1 MPDYEIT
8 FLHPKKLDDGLPRLL
23 KALADDIESIST
35 GDEPSPELLATAPL
49 LEDWRYSMT
58 LIGVRL
64 VGRVAGHPKLIGGM
78 IMTSPLWVVD
88 PKLRW
93 ARTTSRYY
101 RLGVRSEDN
110 DDDIETDNCKG
121 TLR

>member
-1 MPDYEIT
+1 MTNYEIT
-8 FLHPKKLDDGLPRLL
+8 FLHPKKLDEDLPRRL

-35 GDEPSPELLATAPL
+35 GDGPTRELLAAAPL

-64 VGRVAGHPKLIGGM
+64 VGRVAGHPKLLGGM

-93 ARTTSRYY
+93 ARTTNRYY
-101 RLGVRSEDN
+101 RLGVRSEDH
-110 DDDIETDNCKG
+110 DEDTETGNCKG